1 MDRKIEKK
9 KWTPG
14 KIIGLVGIGLFVC
27 FSAYGFWRD
36 SGVARLN
43 VEVEKLT
50 VSQVER
56 GPFVEF
62 IPVRGTVL
70 PGQTVYLDALE
81 GGQVAEVLVEEGS
94 MVEKG
99 EAILRLTNGDL
110 QLQVMSQEMPLEE
123 QLDRLRNARLEME
136 QGLLRSRQD
145 LMGLDF
151 QLQQKRRRYEK
162 YSSLSEDDLVA
173 VLPRADFE
181 QMRDDYEYHVRL
193 REIKLETHRQDSVL
207 AQLQIEQ
214 QEGAVARTQRNVEVV
229 RQRLDNLILRAPIA
243 GQLSVLNAEI
253 GESKGRGERL
263 GQIDV
268 LDRFKVRAAI
278 DEFYI
283 ARIQKGQRGRFDL
296 AGAAYELAIDKVY
309 PEVRDG
315 RFEIDL
321 EFAGEPPEGIRRG
334 QTLQIR
340 LELGD
345 LEEALLLARGGFYQK
360 TGGNWVYVLDKEGGQ
375 AVKRTVRIGR
385 QNTRVF
391 EVLEGLEPGERVI
404 TSSYDNFGDMDVLVL
419 K

>member
-9 KWTPG
+9 KWTPK
-14 KIIGLVGIGLFVC
+14 KIAGLVGIGLFVC
-27 FSAYGFWRD
+27 FAVYGFWRD

-50 VSQVER
+50 ISQVER

-81 GGQVAEVLVEEGS
+81 GGQMAEVLVEEGS

-99 EAILRLTNGDL
+99 EAILRLTNADL
-110 QLQVMSQEMPLEE
+110 QLQVMNQETPLEE

-136 QGLLRSRQD
+136 QNLLKSRQE

-151 QLQQKRRRYEK
+151 QLQQKQRRYEK
-162 YSSLSEDDLVA
+162 YSSLSEKDLVA

-181 QMRDDYEYHVRL
+181 QMKDDYEYHVRL

-207 AQLQIEQ
+207 AQMRIEQ
-214 QEGAVARTQRNVEVV
+214 QEATLARTQRNVEVV

-243 GQLSVLNAEI
+243 GQLTVLNAEI

-296 AGAAYELAIDKVY
+296 VGGSYELAIDKVY

-360 TGGNWVYVLDKEGGQ
+360 TGGNWVYVLEEDGGR